1 MVTESLMR
9 DQLVEPG
16 MEGLHFRNV
25 NSLLKSRY
33 ILKPQTTKILE
44 ESSRGGWVVKE
55 AAK

>member
-33 ILKPQTTKILE
+33 ILKPQSTKILE